1 MNITKTITRLFFATA
16 LVAAGGTAAAT
27 PTSGSAEGPVTSAP
41 NASSDWVV
49 KSADSV
55 CGVSES
61 HQITNPAKVDY
72 DKLMDATS
80 EMKELKRKGI
90 KKGSARGQ
98 TLVTAARD
106 RVRRAANAVMSEKGH
121 CSVWKKISHKK
132 KTAVTDITDAVKKK
146 LEA

>member
-1 MNITKTITRLFFATA
+1 MTITTTIARLALATA
-16 LVAAGGTAAAT
+16 LIAVGGVPAAQTASA
-27 PTSGSAEGPVTSAP
+27 PAEGPITSVP
-41 NASSDWVV
+41 VGSDWVV

-55 CGVSES
+55 CGVSEAR
-61 HQITNPAKVDY
+61 QITNPAKVDY
-72 DKLMDATS
+72 TKLMDATP
-80 EMKELKRKGI
+80 EMKELKKKGI
-90 KKGSARGQ
+90 KKDSARGQ

-132 KTAVTDITDAVKKK
+132 KKAVTDITDAVKTK

>member
-1 MNITKTITRLFFATA
+1 MKYTTTITRLFLATA

-27 PTSGSAEGPVTSAP
+27 PTSGPVEGPAINAP
-41 NASSDWVV
+41 NVGSDWVV
-49 KSADSV
+49 KSEDSV
-55 CGVSES
+55 CGVSEAR
-61 HQITNPAKVDY
+61 QITNPAKVDY
-72 DKLMDATS
+72 TKLMDATP
-80 EMKELKRKGI
+80 EMKELTRKGI
-90 KKGSARGQ
+90 KKDSARGQ

-106 RVRRAANAVMSEKGH
+106 RVRRAANSVMSEKGH